1 MNLQSLGDSYMF
13 RVHEVKHRTFPLGI
27 LFRHTN
33 AIWIYIKGTYNKCL
47 VRGKRAI
54 IKWVFGVVSCKT
66 AQRIVSRSLF
76 FVHQGVVLHSQWQYD
91 GYVYS
96 PSYWGGS

>member
-1 MNLQSLGDSYMF
+1 
-13 RVHEVKHRTFPLGI
+13 
-27 LFRHTN
+27 
-33 AIWIYIKGTYNKCL
+33 
-47 VRGKRAI
+47 
-54 IKWVFGVVSCKT
+54 VVSCKT